1 MSLLIENG
9 TVLTAGKAAA
19 VLPNHSVLIENG
31 CISRIA
37 PKSQFKRFAGKRID
51 ASRKVVAPG
60 FINAHTHFYS
70 TFARGLTKTKPAGN
84 FVDVLKNLW
93 WRLDSALTTEDCYY
107 SALIALLDAIRHGTT
122 TLIDHHASPHAVR
135 GSLSAIEKA
144 VKQTG
149 LRACLCYE
157 LSDRDGARISK
168 EGLEENVSFI
178 RHCQRSS
185 SAVQGSRFKVQGSKF
200 PTSAQPKTAALF
212 GLHAAFTLK
221 DATLEKAAA
230 LGHELGTGFHIH
242 VAEAESDQQ
251 YSQQKHH
258 LRVVERLNKFGI
270 LGPKS
275 IAAHCVHVNR
285 REMDILSQTQ
295 TAVVHNP
302 QSNLNNAVGIADVVS
317 MTKRNVLVGLGTDA
331 MTTNML
337 EEVRAAVWA
346 QHHRAQDPS
355 VGFGEVVS
363 ALLFNNPKIA
373 ERCFNLPLGEL
384 REGCPGD
391 AVVID
396 YDPPTPL
403 EAGNSF
409 RPHGLWHVPGR
420 GGYDHCRRQ
429 SADAEQAP
437 DARSRRAAHQRPRPR
452 VGEETMEEALV
463 PRQRELI
470 AASGLEGRTTCSPSP
485 QPSPLGR
492 ESLKANLSTFSGV
505 PASPSRWRPF
515 SLSLRER
522 VGVRGNA
529 TSDRLGLRMYRNLPV
544 GALAQRLP
552 PLEPQGHCF

>member
-9 TVLTAGKAAA
+9 TVLTAGKTPA

-31 CISRIA
+31 YITRIA
-37 PKSQFKRFAGKRID
+37 PKSRLKQSAARRID
-51 ASRKVVAPG
+51 ATRKVVAPG

-135 GSLSAIEKA
+135 GSLPAIEKA

-168 EGLEENVSFI
+168 EGLEENVAFI

-185 SAVQGSRFKVQGSKF
+185 LAKVGRAVPSAPKKVSKAGALGTAR
-200 PTSAQPKTAALF
+200 PTSGTWQAQASTLGPQPTIAALF

-230 LGHELGTGFHIH
+230 LGQELGTGFHIH

-251 YSQQKHH
+251 YSQRKHH
-258 LRVVERLNKFGI
+258 LRVVERLNRFGI
-270 LGPKS
+270 LGPRS

-285 REMDILSQTQ
+285 RELDILSETQ

-302 QSNLNNAVGIADVVS
+302 QSNMNNAVGIADLIAMS
-317 MTKRNVLVGLGTDA
+317 KRNVLLGLGTDA

-337 EEVRAAVWA
+337 EELRAALWA
-346 QHHRAQDPS
+346 QHLFARNPS
-355 VGFGEVVS
+355 VGFSEVVS
-363 ALLFNNPKIA
+363 ALFFNNPRIA
-373 ERCFNLPLGEL
+373 ERSFHLPLGEL
-384 REGCPGD
+384 REGCVGD
-391 AVVID
+391 AVLID

-403 EAGNSF
+403 DCNNAFGHMIFGISQATVDTTIV
-409 RPHGLWHVPGR
+409 GGR
-420 GGYDHCRRQ
+420 VLMENKRLTLDLDEPRIN
-429 SADAEQAP
+429 
-437 DARSRRAAHQRPRPR
+437 ARA
-452 VGEETMEEALV
+452 
-463 PRQRELI
+463 REL
-470 AASGLEGRTTCSPSP
+470 AAKLW
-485 QPSPLGR
+485 
-492 ESLKANLSTFSGV
+492 K
-505 PASPSRWRPF
+505 
-515 SLSLRER
+515 
-522 VGVRGNA
+522 
-529 TSDRLGLRMYRNLPV
+529 RL
-544 GALAQRLP
+544 
-552 PLEPQGHCF
+552 

>member
-9 TVLTAGKAAA
+9 TVLTGGKAPA
-19 VLPNHSVLIENG
+19 VLANHSILIENG
-31 CISRIA
+31 CITRIA
-37 PKSQFKRFAGKRID
+37 PKNRFKQSPARRID

-70 TFARGLTKTKPAGN
+70 TFARGLTKTRPAGN

-135 GSLSAIEKA
+135 GSLPAIEKA
-144 VKQTG
+144 VRQTG

-185 SAVQGSRFKVQGSKF
+185 LLKVGRAVPSAPKKVSEAADLQASSHGRGALGTAR
-200 PTSAQPKTAALF
+200 PTSGTSYPQPTTTALF

-221 DATLEKAAA
+221 DATLAKAAA
-230 LGHELGTGFHIH
+230 LGQELGTGFHIH
-242 VAEAESDQQ
+242 VAEAESDQH
-251 YSQQKHH
+251 YSQQKHR

-270 LGPKS
+270 LGPRS

-285 REMDILSQTQ
+285 RELDILSQTQ

-302 QSNLNNAVGIADVVS
+302 QSNMNNAVGTADVVS
-317 MTKRNVLVGLGTDA
+317 MTNRNVLVGLGTDA

-337 EEVRAAVWA
+337 EELRAALWA
-346 QHHRAQDPS
+346 QHLRAQNPS
-355 VGFGEVVS
+355 VGFSEVVS
-363 ALLFNNPKIA
+363 ALFFNNPKIA
-373 ERCFNLPLGEL
+373 ERSFSLPLGEL

-391 AVVID
+391 IVVID

-403 EAGNSF
+403 EDSNSF
-409 RPHGLWHVPGR
+409 GHMVFGMSQAAVDSTIV
-420 GGYDHCRRQ
+420 GGKVLMQNKRLTLDLDEPRIN
-429 SADAEQAP
+429 
-437 DARSRRAAHQRPRPR
+437 ARA
-452 VGEETMEEALV
+452 
-463 PRQRELI
+463 REL
-470 AASGLEGRTTCSPSP
+470 AAKLW
-485 QPSPLGR
+485 
-492 ESLKANLSTFSGV
+492 K
-505 PASPSRWRPF
+505 
-515 SLSLRER
+515 
-522 VGVRGNA
+522 
-529 TSDRLGLRMYRNLPV
+529 RL
-544 GALAQRLP
+544 
-552 PLEPQGHCF
+552 

>member
-9 TVLTAGKAAA
+9 TVLTAGKTHA

-31 CISRIA
+31 CITRIA
-37 PKSQFKRFAGKRID
+37 PKTQFKRFAGKRID
-51 ASRKVVAPG
+51 AARKVVAPG

-70 TFARGLTKTKPAGN
+70 TFARGLTTTKPARN

-93 WRLDSALTTEDCYY
+93 WRLDSALTTEDCHY

-122 TLIDHHASPHAVR
+122 TLIDHHASPHAVH

-157 LSDRDGARISK
+157 LSDRDGARISR
-168 EGLEENVSFI
+168 EGLEENVAFI

-185 SAVQGSRFKVQGSKF
+185 KLTPARNSRSQLSTLNSQ
-200 PTSAQPKTAALF
+200 PTIAALF

-230 LGHELGTGFHIH
+230 LGQELGTGFHIH

-251 YSQQKHH
+251 YSQQKHR

-285 REMDILSQTQ
+285 QELDILFQTE

-337 EEVRAAVWA
+337 EELRAAVWA
-346 QHHRAQDPS
+346 QHHLAQNPS

-363 ALLFNNPKIA
+363 ALFFNNPKIA
-373 ERCFNLPLGEL
+373 ERSFGLPLGEL

-391 AVVID
+391 VVVID

-403 EAGNSF
+403 EASNSF
-409 RPHGLWHVPGR
+409 GHMVFGMSQATVDTTIVGGR
-420 GGYDHCRRQ
+420 VLMQNKRLTLDLDEPRIN
-429 SADAEQAP
+429 
-437 DARSRRAAHQRPRPR
+437 ARA
-452 VGEETMEEALV
+452 
-463 PRQRELI
+463 REL
-470 AASGLEGRTTCSPSP
+470 
-485 QPSPLGR
+485 
-492 ESLKANLSTFSGV
+492 
-505 PASPSRWRPF
+505 
-515 SLSLRER
+515 
-522 VGVRGNA
+522 A
-529 TSDRLGLRMYRNLPV
+529 TKVWKRL
-544 GALAQRLP
+544 
-552 PLEPQGHCF
+552 